1 MDGASAAATP
11 QAQLKPPSG
20 IGGWVRSQLQGTG
33 QQDYGQGLGYLVD
46 NPVTRGLGGAA
57 NSVATGAAELA
68 QRGVGVVSP
77 SGEAW
82 LKRNVTTPLA
92 QRQAQFEAPQSAGL
106 GSNVTQAL
114 SGLGAQISAAVL
126 SGGEVPEME
135 GAAAAPGILSKVA
148 PYLTRPALQGAATL
162 GLTQAGSEAAQQ
174 EAAGQQPEST
184 AALLGKGLFDTAANL
199 VPMGGRGSVLKRA
212 LTGAIAGEGV
222 NEAQNLVNGQPVGT
236 GALLSTAL
244 GAGLGLVPHAHVPYP
259 EAQPG
264 SMADAAN
271 TIAESNARTST
282 LQRPSLNPTEAS
294 PAQPQA
300 GAAPAPAAE
309 QTSQASNRVAPAV
322 PPWINP
328 DTGEI
333 TAPTKD
339 QLTQAMA
346 DHMAAQY
353 AATDDM
359 RIVPTQ
365 LAREWN
371 VPQTDVAA
379 ARKGALKLAQDN
391 LASAE
396 RAAMQPRTPDAAP
409 ETPGEASAA
418 TSMLGTSGD
427 NPGQPLHPW
436 TPVDNTKRVPYAG
449 GVASD
454 GRTIYLDPALP
465 QNVKVDGK
473 DVNAHDAVAYH
484 ESVEYPLMH
493 LTAPMSDADLQGL
506 AERAGLK
513 SPDELP
519 PQVLSDL
526 KEGKSLDYGPAHDIA
541 TLSENK
547 YVADHYGVDPEK
559 YQAAL
564 QEGIDA
570 ARKEA
575 PGSGQ
580 TPADLDA
587 KPYVNQGE
595 SSLANG
601 IEPTTAD
608 AANEGDGHAA
618 EVRSDQASVPETS
631 HADGNSGAEGSED
644 LQRPAQAESGAS
656 NQVQRQEEVAA
667 KEPKTETPPV
677 GGVAASERKIV
688 RKPDTAAED
697 ARSVRVK
704 TPEGEVNGQA
714 HVDQL
719 ISKGYN
725 KLQSVRAGD
734 KLVHSLVNDAG
745 DAQRLKAKQLRYAE
759 QATERARPQA
769 EESPSTPAEKVE
781 SAAAQAAL
789 SPHNDLPE
797 PTQAQKEA
805 GNYQKGHVS
814 LHGLDIS
821 IENPRGSTR
830 SGQREDGSTWSH
842 EMSDHYGYIKRTE
855 GADGEHVDVYIGPKA
870 ESTKVYVVDQL
881 DQKTR
886 GFDEHKAMLGFTSKK
901 DAIAAYKSN
910 FDKGWKVGPVHAM
923 DMDEFKD
930 WLKNGDTTRPAAERT
945 PEPEPVKVTEAP
957 KKENKPSVAKEAPKR
972 GGITTSGAK
981 ARVVG
986 GKLEYIPGARETLE
1000 AYFKPGK
1007 IVAAYAGNDR
1017 VHSFDWNN
1025 GSWSVKVQEV
1035 DKDGNPLRD
1044 RSGREEPIRSHSTM
1058 PNNKELLKVLGP
1070 PKLPE
1075 KAAKAATKPG
1085 EAAPLFRKSAEVQE
1099 VTDAQRDHEDRI
1111 NDTVAELTK
1120 DWKGNDLPGVHVVA
1134 TADELPARFKTDPGY
1149 KTAKG
1154 AYDGKGI
1161 WLVADRH
1168 PDTDAGRADLAKT
1181 LAHEAIGH
1189 YGIDRIVGREL
1200 GADAWQKIRDSIEG
1214 LEQKKA
1220 GGDAMQRVLADVH
1233 KRYPGVD
1240 ADTFARET
1248 LAVMAE
1254 KGVRNGLLDRVVSGV
1269 RQFLRKVLPSL
1280 KFNDAEL
1287 RQLLAKSK
1295 DFLEHGESYAE
1306 RVQGRAAMAFSRDGW
1321 SEDFPNVVTAHTPG
1335 FVREHP
1341 EYAKAKAGDGPAA
1354 MLLAKD
1360 AVTDEFVAKVKRSL
1374 PEDVHDP
1381 IVVPVEAREASGNNK
1396 IPAAAAE
1403 LLAHKLGGEANH
1415 EITQLDKVSRG
1426 GSGAMH
1432 RLANQPRFGGEVER
1446 GRYYILLDDTLG
1458 QGGTLAQLK
1467 THIEREGGRVVL
1479 ATALT
1484 GKDYSRK
1491 LALFPDTLGQVR
1503 ERFGRIEGW
1512 FKREFGYGYDGLTES
1527 EARTMLTYDGGR
1539 LSPDTLRDRILAKR
1553 IPDLR
1558 GLGEGPAGDR
1568 SGAEASGAGE
1578 RGISDAS
1585 AGEHQPG
1592 TSRSLGVTD
1601 SPEFKKF
1608 FGDSKVVD
1616 SDGKPLPVYHG
1627 TGEDFSVF
1635 DKNKSGEAT
1644 GHDTS
1649 PLGHYFTP
1657 DRALAERYATNA
1669 SEGRPADQRVVDAY
1683 LSVQKPYELPLKDA
1697 QAIKSTEQAQAL
1709 RDKLEAEG
1717 YDGIHVPES
1726 DTWVA
1731 FHPEQIKSASENR
1744 GTFDKAN
1751 PSIYFRRDVDD
1762 SGEPEEPGKPR
1773 RPFSQAAASIESM
1786 HEALP
1791 KQDAG
1796 VMQQA
1801 KDWISGKAR
1810 DMEPAALGA
1819 LQLRHVLELA
1829 SDVDVLKSN
1838 ARRYGDTFQKMDG
1851 DRNKMITDGAE
1862 KAQRLQKWAFESG
1875 PAGWRG
1881 KLKAEAKN
1889 LFQFMHQV
1897 TQLGVDPTDAYER
1910 LLMRDSRGEQMPWTE
1925 PLRKERIKEL
1935 QGQMRGRSGD
1945 DKQAFV
1951 DEIKDLKSLPSRE
1964 RTRQQKYPQLV
1975 AKWNALSPQ
1984 AKEMFGMMRDHY
1996 REQSEDL
2003 QKAVEERINGLDIPK
2018 QNKLAAIAQIRQNFD
2033 DAKVNGVYFPLM
2045 RFGDFWISGQTKDG
2059 EYFFAKYENAKQAQE
2074 AEQRF
2079 KASDAEIEQVGR
2091 QDNTYRAKEAPSGSF
2106 IRQLTDHLAKSGAPE
2121 RVVDEINQMFLKT
2134 LPELSLQKRGI
2145 HRKNVAGYTDNVPR
2159 AFASSVF
2166 HGAHQ
2171 ISRMRYGWQL
2181 GDTMEQMKARL
2192 DAWRMTS
2199 DANVAKA
2206 SHADALMGELRRRND
2221 WILNPNNSK
2230 LASKLSS
2237 IAFAYHLSASPVS
2250 AITYLLQMPQIVLP
2264 VLGAHHGWPAAMRV
2278 LGAATRDAIRTGGH
2292 IDRVLQGEEL
2302 LAHKALQAQGT
2313 FQRTGTHTLAGLS
2326 EGDLLKSNPAWA
2338 KVMGAVSY
2346 MFHTSELINR
2356 EATGM
2361 AAYRLGRMKGQ
2372 SFEQA
2377 VKYADE
2383 MTNGTHGDYSNA
2395 NRARYMQGNLAK
2407 IALQFKSYALAM
2419 SWLWGRNFYQAF
2431 KAESPEVRAVARK
2444 TLTGLTGMTALLA
2457 GAMGLP
2463 MYNALKAGGNAV
2475 HAVTGDPNEPWDFDT
2490 EFRGWLGEH
2499 LGDTAASLIA
2509 DGAANKLGADIAGR
2523 TSMSDLWFRDAD
2535 RQLEG
2540 ESAYDNLLESI
2551 AGPLGAMVKNM
2562 YVGAQQYN
2570 QGNVW
2575 RGVETMMPTAAKNAM
2590 KAMRYANDGV
2600 NTLKGDPIV
2609 PDISVPEDL
2618 IQAMGFTPTR
2628 VADQMRLNSALE
2640 NYSQQIQSRRTSLMN
2655 AFAMATAAGDQDG
2668 QSDVISKIQDFNQ
2681 ANPEIAIRMS
2691 ALRDSMRTRA
2701 QHSEQAVN
2709 GIVLN
2714 KRIASSVRE
2723 AVGVDQ

>member
-1 MDGASAAATP
+1 MTDSRVSDAGLPPGFVLDDPGTPSSTATGYSSAPGLPKPPPGFSYTNYVPRPGFPNDINWAANSAP
-11 QAQLKPPSG
+11 QAQLQRSPSG
-20 IGGWVRSQLQGTG
+20 IGGWIRSQLQGTG

-57 NSVATGAAELA
+57 NSIATGAAELA
-68 QRGVGVVSP
+68 QRGVGIVSP
-77 SGEAW
+77 TGEAW

-92 QRQAQFEAPQSAGL
+92 QRQAQFEAPTTAGL

-135 GAAAAPGILSKVA
+135 AAAAAPGILSKVA
-148 PYLTRPALQGAATL
+148 PKLAPYLTRPALQGAAAL
-162 GLTQAGSEAAQQ
+162 GLTQAGSDAAQQ
-174 EAAGQQPEST
+174 EANGQQPEST
-184 AALLGKGLFDTAANL
+184 AALLGKGLIDTAANL

-212 LTGAIAGEGV
+212 LTGALAGEGV
-222 NEAQNLVNGQPVGT
+222 NEAQNLVNGQPIGT
-236 GALLSTAL
+236 GALMSTAL

-271 TIAESNARTST
+271 TIAESNTRTAT
-282 LQRPSLNPTEAS
+282 LHRPSLNTTE
-294 PAQPQA
+294 
-300 GAAPAPAAE
+300 PAPAEA
-309 QTSQASNRVAPAV
+309 QPAAQPSAQPSSTSDRITSAT
-322 PPWINP
+322 PPWVNQ
-328 DTGEI
+328 DTGEV
-333 TAPTKD
+333 TPPTRD
-339 QLTQAMA
+339 QITQALA
-346 DHMAAQY
+346 DHMVAQFG
-353 AATDDM
+353 ATGDM
-359 RIVPTQ
+359 RIQPTQ

-371 VPQTDVAA
+371 VPQSEIAANRNVAIKIAQKNIDAAKAA
-379 ARKGALKLAQDN
+379 A
-391 LASAE
+391 E
-396 RAAMQPRTPDAAP
+396 EPRAPDAVP
-409 ETPGEASAA
+409 QTPGEAAA
-418 TSMLGTSGD
+418 ADSMLGTSEE
-427 NPGQPLHPW
+427 NPGQPLHNW
-436 TPVDNTKRVPYAG
+436 TPVDDTKRVPYAG

-454 GRTIYLDPALP
+454 GRTIYIDPAMP
-465 QNVKVDGK
+465 RTVKVDGK

-493 LTAPMSDADLQGL
+493 ITGPMSDDEIDAL

-513 SPDELP
+513 SPEELP
-519 PQVLSDL
+519 QDVLANL
-526 KEGKSLDYGPAHDIA
+526 KDGKSLDYGPAHDIA
-541 TLSENK
+541 TQSENK

-564 QEGIDA
+564 KDGIDA
-570 ARKEA
+570 ARNEA

-601 IEPTTAD
+601 IEPATAD
-608 AANEGDGHAA
+608 ASKEGEGHAA
-618 EVRSDQASVPETS
+618 EVRSDQASVPETP
-631 HADGNSGAEGSED
+631 HADGNSGAESGAD
-644 LQRPAQAESGAS
+644 LQRPTQTEPSTGD
-656 NQVQRQEEVAA
+656 QVQRQEEVAA
-667 KEPKTETPPV
+667 KEAKTETPPA
-677 GGVAASERKIV
+677 GGVSASEPHV
-688 RKPDTAAED
+688 VPKPDTAAED

-719 ISKGYN
+719 ISNGYN
-725 KLQSVRAGD
+725 KLQSVRAND
-734 KLVHSLVNDAG
+734 KLVHSLVNEAG

-759 QATERARPQA
+759 QATERVHQQSETAPA
-769 EESPSTPAEKVE
+769 TAAEKVE

-855 GADGEHVDVYIGPKA
+855 GGDGEHVDTYIGQHP
-870 ESTKVYVVDQL
+870 ESKKVYVVDQL
-881 DQKTR
+881 DQKT
-886 GFDEHKAMLGFTSKK
+886 GGWDEHKVMLGYKTKK
-901 DAIAAYKSN
+901 EAIAAYKSN

-930 WLKNGDTTRPAAERT
+930 WLKNGDTSRPAAERT
-945 PEPEPVKVTEAP
+945 PE
-957 KKENKPSVAKEAPKR
+957 
-972 GGITTSGAK
+972 GA
-981 ARVVG
+981 A
-986 GKLEYIPGARETLE
+986 
-1000 AYFKPGK
+1000 
-1007 IVAAYAGNDR
+1007 
-1017 VHSFDWNN
+1017 
-1025 GSWSVKVQEV
+1025 
-1035 DKDGNPLRD
+1035 
-1044 RSGREEPIRSHSTM
+1044 
-1058 PNNKELLKVLGP
+1058 
-1070 PKLPE
+1070 
-1075 KAAKAATKPG
+1075 
-1085 EAAPLFRKSAEVQE
+1085 LFRKQQDAAE
-1099 VTDAQRDHEDRI
+1099 VTDAQREHEQRVTDI
-1111 NDTVAELTK
+1111 VGDLAKE
-1120 DWKGNDLPGVHVVA
+1120 WKGNDLPGVHVVA
-1134 TADELPARFKTDPGY
+1134 TADELPARFKTDADY

-1161 WLVADRH
+1161 WVVADRH
-1168 PDTDAGRADLAKT
+1168 PDTNAGRADLAKT

-1200 GADAWQKIRDSIEG
+1200 GADAWQKIRDSIES
-1214 LEQKKA
+1214 LEKGKG
-1220 GGDAMQRVLADVH
+1220 GGDAMQRVLADVR

-1254 KGVRNGLLDRVVSGV
+1254 KGVRNGLLDRAVAAV

-1280 KFNDAEL
+1280 KLNDAEL

-1341 EYAKAKAGDGPAA
+1341 DYHAAKGGDDKAA
-1354 MLLAKD
+1354 MRLAKD
-1360 AVTDEFVAKVKRSL
+1360 AVTDEFVSKVQRSL
-1374 PEDVHDP
+1374 PDDVHDP
-1381 IVVPVEAREASGNNK
+1381 IVVPVEARESTGNNK
-1396 IPAAAAE
+1396 IPTMAAE
-1403 LLAHKLGGEANH
+1403 VLAKKIGGEANH
-1415 EITQLDKVSRG
+1415 EITQIDKVSRG
-1426 GSGAMH
+1426 GSDAMH
-1432 RLANQPRFGGEVER
+1432 RLANQPRFAGEVER
-1446 GRYYILLDDTLG
+1446 GRDYILLDDTLG

-1491 LALFPDTLGQVR
+1491 LALDPDTLGKVR

-1553 IPDLR
+1553 IQGLSR
-1558 GLGEGPAGDR
+1558 LGEGPAGDR
-1568 SGAEASGAGE
+1568 SGVEASGTAGRPSD

-1592 TSRSLGVTD
+1592 ASRSLGVTD
-1601 SPEFKKF
+1601 TPEFKKF

-1627 TGEDFSVF
+1627 TSEDFSVF
-1635 DKNKSGEAT
+1635 DKSKSGSAT

-1657 DRALAERYATNA
+1657 DRAQAERYATSA

-1683 LSVQKPYELPLKDA
+1683 LSVQKPYQLPLKDA
-1697 QAIKSTEQAQAL
+1697 QAIKSTGEAAAL
-1709 RDKLEAEG
+1709 RQKLEGQG
-1717 YDGIHVPES
+1717 YDGIHVPET

-1744 GTFDKAN
+1744 GSFNKAN
-1751 PSIYFRRDVDD
+1751 PNIYFRRDVDD

-1773 RPFSQAAASIESM
+1773 RPFNQSAVSVEEMGEQM
-1786 HEALP
+1786 P
-1791 KQDAG
+1791 KLGQS
-1796 VMQQA
+1796 VFE
-1801 KDWISGKAR
+1801 KAR
-1810 DMEPAALGA
+1810 NWMAGKLRDFEPTALGA
-1819 LQLRHVLELA
+1819 LQLRHVLELLG
-1829 SDVDVLKSN
+1829 DVKVVKEAAKGYAEDM
-1838 ARRYGDTFQKMDG
+1838 QKMEAE
-1851 DRNKMITDGAE
+1851 RNSEMTDGADLV
-1862 KAQRLQKWAFESG
+1862 QRFQKWWVKPG
-1875 PAGWRG
+1875 PAGWFG
-1881 KLKAEAKN
+1881 KPTDEAK
-1889 LFQFMHQV
+1889 QFARFVHSS
-1897 TQLGVDPTDAYER
+1897 TQMALDPLREYER
-1910 LLMRDSRGEQMPWTE
+1910 LKIADGRGEQVPWTTDLIE
-1925 PLRKERIKEL
+1925 ERIKAKQQQLRDIRGDGNAEL
-1935 QGQMRGRSGD
+1935 EARIR
-1945 DKQAFV
+1945 
-1951 DEIKDLKSLPSRE
+1951 DEIKYLQSVPARDRA
-1964 RTRQQKYPQLV
+1964 RQAKYPELMAQ
-1975 AKWNALSPQ
+1975 WERLSPESKQ
-1984 AKEMFGMMRDHY
+1984 WYRDIRDHY
-1996 REQSEDL
+1996 AKQSEKLEQILVDRV
-2003 QKAVEERINGLDIPK
+2003 KERDDIPP
-2018 QNKLAAIAQIRQNFD
+2018 QNKATLIQQIHHSFAESRAD
-2033 DAKVNGVYFPLM
+2033 GVYFPLK
-2045 RFGDFWISGQTKDG
+2045 RFGDFWISGQDQKG
-2059 EYFFAKYENAKQAQE
+2059 NYFFTTFESAAEAKDAMK
-2074 AEQRF
+2074 RL
-2079 KASDAEIEQVGR
+2079 KASGAQIEQVGR
-2091 QDNTYRAKEAPSGSF
+2091 KDNNYKAKDAPSGTF
-2106 IRQLTDHLAKSGAPE
+2106 VRQIVDHLEKSGASE
-2121 RVVDEINQMFLKT
+2121 QLRDEVTQMFLRT
-2134 LPELSLQKRGI
+2134 LPEMSLQKQGI
-2145 HRKNVAGYTDNVPR
+2145 HRKNVAGFTEDMPR
-2159 AFASSVF
+2159 VLASNVF
-2166 HGAHQ
+2166 HAAHQ
-2171 ISRMRYGWQL
+2171 LPRLKYEPRLTAGIQKIQERIDGMRQTEEP
-2181 GDTMEQMKARL
+2181 DIDKA
-2192 DAWRMTS
+2192 A
-2199 DANVAKA
+2199 
-2206 SHADALMGELRRRND
+2206 HADALMGELRRRHD
-2221 WILNPNNSK
+2221 WILNPTNHPWTSK
-2230 LASKLSS
+2230 ASS
-2237 IAFAYHLSASPVS
+2237 IAFWYHISASPVS
-2250 AITYLLQMPQIVLP
+2250 AVTNLLQLPQIVLP

-2278 LGAATRDAIRTGGH
+2278 LGGATRDAMRTGGN
-2292 IDRVLQGEEL
+2292 IDRVLRGDEL
-2302 LAHKALQAQGT
+2302 LAYKALQAQGT
-2313 FQRTGTHTLAGLS
+2313 IQRTATHTLAGLA
-2326 EGDLLKSNPAWA
+2326 EGDVLRANPAWA
-2338 KVMGAVSY
+2338 KVMSAVSY
-2346 MFHTSELINR
+2346 MFHTSEVINR
-2356 EATGM
+2356 QSTAM

-2407 IALQFKSYALAM
+2407 VALQFKSYSLAM
-2419 SWLWGRNFYQAF
+2419 SWLWGRHFYQAF
-2431 KAESPEVRAVARK
+2431 KAESPEIRAAARK

-2490 EFRGWLGEH
+2490 EFRSWLSEN

-2509 DGAANKLGADIAGR
+2509 DGAANKLGADIASR
-2523 TSMSDLWFRDAD
+2523 TSMSDLWIRDAD

-2540 ESAYDNLLESI
+2540 EAAYANMLESI
-2551 AGPLGAMVKNM
+2551 AGPLGGMVRNM

-2570 QGNVW
+2570 QGHVW
-2575 RGVETMMPTAAKNAM
+2575 RGIETMMPTAAKNAM
-2590 KAMRYANDGV
+2590 KAMRYASDGV

-2628 VADQMRLNSALE
+2628 VADQMRINSALE

-2668 QSDVISKIQDFNQ
+2668 QGDVLAKISDFNST
-2681 ANPEIAIRMS
+2681 NPEIPISMI
-2691 ALRDSMRTRA
+2691 ALRDSLRVRA
-2701 QHSEQAVN
+2701 RNAAEADN
-2709 GIVLN
+2709 GVTLN
-2714 KRIASSVRE
+2714 KRLAGAVRQ
-2723 AVGVDQ
+2723 AVGVEASN